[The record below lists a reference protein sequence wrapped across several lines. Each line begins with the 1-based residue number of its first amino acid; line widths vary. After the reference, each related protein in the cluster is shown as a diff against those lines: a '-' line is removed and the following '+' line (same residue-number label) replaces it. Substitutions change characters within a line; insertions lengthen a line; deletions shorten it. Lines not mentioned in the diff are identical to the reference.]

1 MTRGLGWR
9 EGRRLRSQTGL
20 EGRVLRHTKADGG
33 WCCWDTSARRNTLVC
48 GSVTSPGSAH
58 AWTLGISTVGLF
70 LWFLAVCSER
80 PFLLRQQPP
89 DLQGDQ
95 PRIQPPLLTSAGRT
109 WLLSRLVLVA
119 SLGSSPK
126 DLATVYTG
134 LVSCI
139 CVLSKWAGYGWGH
152 KVFGAGTLL
161 RVTAKSPDEDT
172 SPKPTI
178 FLPSNAE
185 RKLHKAGT
193 YLCLL
198 EDFFPDVIKI
208 DWKEKNGRVILKS
221 QQGDTMKIKDTYMK
235 YTWLTVRED
244 SMGKEHKCIVKHEKN
259 KGGVDQEILF
269 PSINT
274 ADLVTGSKVG
284 FQKESETSRNTRPV
298 TVSPSSTLSTS
309 PFSSAADL
317 TAVNSTEAS
326 SKDEN
331 DPLQLQLVN
340 TSAYY
345 TYLLLLVKSLV
356 YTVITAICL
365 LGRAALCD
373 NGKSS

>member
-1 MTRGLGWR
+1 MATFPSFFFVLG
-9 EGRRLRSQTGL
+9 GSKPYNVCVSLII
-20 EGRVLRHTKADGG
+20 VLTA
-33 WCCWDTSARRNTLVC
+33 TPI
-48 GSVTSPGSAH
+48 SP
-58 AWTLGISTVGLF
+58 
-70 LWFLAVCSER
+70 
-80 PFLLRQQPP
+80 
-89 DLQGDQ
+89 
-95 PRIQPPLLTSAGRT
+95 
-109 WLLSRLVLVA
+109 
-119 SLGSSPK
+119 
-126 DLATVYTG
+126 
-134 LVSCI
+134 
-139 CVLSKWAGYGWGH
+139 
-152 KVFGAGTLL
+152 
-161 RVTAKSPDEDT
+161 TAKSPDEDT

-274 ADLVTGSKVG
+274 G
-284 FQKESETSRNTRPV
+284 ETNRW
-298 TVSPSSTLSTS
+298 L
-309 PFSSAADL
+309 L
-317 TAVNSTEAS
+317 L
-326 SKDEN
+326 

-345 TYLLLLVKSLV
+345 TYLLLLVKSVV

>member
-1 MTRGLGWR
+1 
-9 EGRRLRSQTGL
+9 
-20 EGRVLRHTKADGG
+20 D
-33 WCCWDTSARRNTLVC
+33 D
-48 GSVTSPGSAH
+48 
-58 AWTLGISTVGLF
+58 
-70 LWFLAVCSER
+70 
-80 PFLLRQQPP
+80 
-89 DLQGDQ
+89 
-95 PRIQPPLLTSAGRT
+95 
-109 WLLSRLVLVA
+109 
-119 SLGSSPK
+119 
-126 DLATVYTG
+126 
-134 LVSCI
+134 
-139 CVLSKWAGYGWGH
+139 
-152 KVFGAGTLL
+152 
-161 RVTAKSPDEDT
+161 DT

-274 ADLVTGSKVG
+274 G
-284 FQKESETSRNTRPV
+284 ETNRW
-298 TVSPSSTLSTS
+298 L
-309 PFSSAADL
+309 L
-317 TAVNSTEAS
+317 L
-326 SKDEN
+326 

-345 TYLLLLVKSLV
+345 TYLLLLVKSVV